1 MSRGGKREG
10 AGRKAPN
17 GARVSICAR
26 VSRQTA
32 EALRDLKGEQS
43 LGRLIDTIVEHYI
56 NTAL

>member
-1 MSRGGKREG
+1 MARGGKREG

-32 EALRDLKGEQS
+32 EVLRDLKGEQS
-43 LGRLIDTIVEHYI
+43 LGRLIDKIVEHY
-56 NTAL
+56 TQTL